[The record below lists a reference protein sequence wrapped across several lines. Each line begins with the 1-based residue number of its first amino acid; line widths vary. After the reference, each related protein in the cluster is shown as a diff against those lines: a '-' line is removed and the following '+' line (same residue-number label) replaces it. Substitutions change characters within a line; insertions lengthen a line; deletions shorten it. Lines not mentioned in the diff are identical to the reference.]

1 MVAAALTGDQHEASD
16 TPGRRVRRAGDAA
29 RGRGWRAR
37 DARVAGLLALGCLA
51 GCTTTPPPDDVTTKI
66 TQYYA
71 EHASE
76 EGGRCA
82 EPEIA
87 SVTKRKVLARSGEVT
102 HLRVRYSYFYASAP
116 GATDWTRVL
125 QAPRACTGVA
135 ERDFT
140 LVSTDLGYKV
150 MQMSGPVR
158 EQP

>member
-1 MVAAALTGDQHEASD
+1 MVAAARTGDQHPASASWE
-16 TPGRRVRRAGDAA
+16 RLLRARAA
-29 RGRGWRAR
+29 RGRAWADRHGHA
-37 DARVAGLLALGCLA
+37 AVLLSLA
-51 GCTTTPPPDDVTTKI
+51 CISGCTTAPPADDVTTKI

-76 EGGRCA
+76 EGGHCVA
-82 EPEIA
+82 PEIA
-87 SVTKRKVLARSGEVT
+87 SVTRRKVLASSGQVT
-102 HLRVRYSYFYASAP
+102 HLRVRYSYFDASAP

>member
-1 MVAAALTGDQHEASD
+1 MSATVVAAQHRTGPSRCGPAA
-16 TPGRRVRRAGDAA
+16 PRAQM
-29 RGRGWRAR
+29 RP
-37 DARVAGLLALGCLA
+37 VCTAGLLALASLV
-51 GCTTTPPPDDVTTKI
+51 GCTSIAPQDDLAAEVTR
-66 TQYYA
+66 YYA
-71 EHASE
+71 AHASE
-76 EGGRCA
+76 EDGRCTSPA
-82 EPEIA
+82 IA
-87 SVTKRKVLARSGEVT
+87 SVTKRKVLGSTGEVT
-102 HLRVRYSYFYASAP
+102 HVRVRYSYFDANA

>member
-1 MVAAALTGDQHEASD
+1 MVTAARTGDQHLAFPSWES
-16 TPGRRVRRAGDAA
+16 RLQRAAA
-29 RGRGWRAR
+29 C
-37 DARVAGLLALGCLA
+37 GLAWADRHGHAAVLLSLACLS
-51 GCTTTPPPDDVTTKI
+51 GCTTAPPADDVTTKI

-76 EGGRCA
+76 EGGHCVA
-82 EPEIA
+82 PEIA
-87 SVTKRKVLARSGEVT
+87 SVTKRKVLASSGQVT
-102 HLRVRYSYFYASAP
+102 HLRVRYSYFDASAP
-116 GATDWTRVL
+116 GATDWTKVL

-135 ERDFT
+135 ERDFP

>member
-1 MVAAALTGDQHEASD
+1 MSGAPAAWRADAVGAAATHALQASSRSAVWPAAP
-16 TPGRRVRRAGDAA
+16 PGRRP
-29 RGRGWRAR
+29 
-37 DARVAGLLALGCLA
+37 
-51 GCTTTPPPDDVTTKI
+51 TTSQTKI
-66 TQYYA
+66 AQYYA

-102 HLRVRYSYFYASAP
+102 HLRVRYSYFDASAP

>member
-1 MVAAALTGDQHEASD
+1 MVAAARTGDQHLAFDSRE
-16 TPGRRVRRAGDAA
+16 RRLQRAGAA
-29 RGRGWRAR
+29 RGLGRSERHAH
-37 DARVAGLLALGCLA
+37 AAVLLALACLSGCSTA
-51 GCTTTPPPDDVTTKI
+51 PPPDDVTTKI

-76 EGGRCA
+76 EDGRCIA
-82 EPEIA
+82 PEIA
-87 SVTKRKVLARSGEVT
+87 SVTKRKVLGSSGQVT
-102 HLRVRYSYFYASAP
+102 HVRVRYSYFDASAP

-125 QAPRACTGVA
+125 QAPRTCTGVA